1 MKLRSSRKPRQGELD
16 APLEVPG
23 ATGAPRVRL
32 GDMLVNRGLITEEQL
47 SVALS
52 HQQESG
58 GSRRLGEVLVELRML
73 GERDF
78 LEALAQQFGIPLV
91 DLRQV
96 VPEPD
101 ALLCLPETLVRAETV
116 LPVKIHDGSLIVAI
130 SVEPVRE
137 LISQLNTTAKMPI
150 RLVLALN
157 DDIRLAI
164 DRAYSALKGLEQYA
178 SVFDAD
184 KAAVIAEDD
193 SATKIDENAPVVQ
206 VVTRILTQAVRSR
219 ASDVHIEPQDN
230 AVRVRFRVDGALYD
244 AVTLPEGIAQALVSR
259 IKIMA
264 EMNIVERRRS
274 QDGQF
279 EVTVD
284 SRTLD
289 VRVATT
295 ATIWGEKVVMR
306 LLEKSK
312 SLLELSRLGMPPD
325 TREEFSA
332 LIRSPYGMVICAG
345 PTGSGK
351 TTTLYAAL
359 SEINDSER
367 NLTTIE
373 DPVEYV
379 IPSINQIQI
388 NEQAGVT
395 FAGGLK
401 AILRQDPDVILVG
414 EIRDVETAR
423 IAVQSALTG
432 HFVLSSIHAID
443 STAALHRF
451 LDMGIESFLIASSVL
466 AVVAQ
471 RLLRRICSA
480 CRAPYTPGADEI
492 ALYKS
497 FGGQYKEQWFHGAG
511 CNFCAH
517 TGYADRVGVYE
528 LLRVNEDIR
537 ELIVK
542 EAAQDELR
550 AAAKYHGLRT
560 LRDQAVRLVEAD
572 VTTIAEVLRTVYVA

>member
-130 SVEPVRE
+130 LVEPVRE

-244 AVTLPEGIAQALVSR
+244 AVTLPEGLAQALVSR
-259 IKIMA
+259 IKILA

-274 QDGQF
+274 QDGQL
-279 EVTVD
+279 EITVD
-284 SRTLD
+284 GRDLD
-289 VRVATT
+289 VRVATM

-306 LLEKSK
+306 VLDRTR
-312 SLLELSRLGMPPD
+312 SLFDLPKLGMSAQTQVD
-325 TREEFSA
+325 FSR
-332 LIRSPYGMVICAG
+332 LIRSPFGMVICAG

-359 SEINDSER
+359 NQIANSER
-367 NLTTIE
+367 NVTTIE

-379 IPSINQIQI
+379 FPGINQIQI
-388 NEQAGVT
+388 NEQADIT
-395 FAGGLK
+395 FSGGLK

-414 EIRDVETAR
+414 EMRDVETAR

-432 HFVLSSIHAID
+432 HLVLSSLHATD
-443 STAALHRF
+443 ATAALHRF
-451 LDMGIESFLIASSVL
+451 LDMGIESFLVSSSV
-466 AVVAQ
+466 VGVMAQ
-471 RLLRRICSA
+471 RLVRRICES
-480 CRAPYTPGADEI
+480 CREPFEPSTDEL
-492 ALYKS
+492 AFYEEW
-497 FGGQYKEQWFHGAG
+497 GGKPKTDFTHGVG
-511 CNFCAH
+511 CNFCAG
-517 TGYADRVGVYE
+517 TGYVDRVGVYE
-528 LLRVNEDIR
+528 LLKVTPAIKQ
-537 ELIVK
+537 LIVDH
-542 EAAQDELR
+542 APRDVIWQCAIDE
-550 AAAKYHGLRT
+550 GMTT
-560 LRDQAVRLVEAD
+560 LRDEA
-572 VTTIAEVLRTVYVA
+572 LRVIEENV